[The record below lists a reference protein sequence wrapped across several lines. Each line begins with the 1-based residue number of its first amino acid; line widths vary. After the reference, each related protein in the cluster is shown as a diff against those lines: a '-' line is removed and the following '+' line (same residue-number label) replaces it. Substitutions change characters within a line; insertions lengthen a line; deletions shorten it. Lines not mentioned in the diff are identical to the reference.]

1 MTIPER
7 SFTRAAI
14 LERLRQTLAGGEPI
28 IAVAAGSGIVAKCAE
43 VAGADLIVILCTG
56 ISRMQGLP
64 TTVTLGNATAM
75 TLSLYAQ
82 IDNVVEHTP
91 IIAGIEATDPTRR
104 RLPRVLDEVQQLRF
118 DGVGNFPSVGAI
130 PSWGRA
136 RSDVGQ
142 GTEREYELISLAHA
156 RDLFTIGFAFS
167 EEHARGL
174 AEAGADVIVARC
186 GLTVGGMV
194 GPKEPQLPL
203 EEALAHVQA
212 IVEAARGANPDVLCL
227 AHGGPFARPDDTD
240 ILYANTDVHG
250 FFGESAIERIPI
262 EEGVAAE
269 IAALKGQWLRAP
281 AIA

>member
-1 MTIPER
+1 MAIPER

-14 LERLRQTLAGGEPI
+14 LERLRTTLKGGEPI

-43 VAGADLIVILCTG
+43 VAGADLIVVLCTG

-64 TTVTLGNATAM
+64 TTVTLSNATSM
-75 TLSLYAQ
+75 TLSLYPQ
-82 IDNVVEHTP
+82 IDNVVERTP
-91 IIAGIEATDPTRR
+91 IIAGIEVADPTRR
-104 RLPRVLDEVQQLRF
+104 RLPCVLKEIQDLGF

-130 PSWGRA
+130 PSWGKA

-142 GTEREYELISLAHA
+142 GVEREYELLSLARA
-156 RDLFTIGFAFS
+156 VDLFTMGFAFS

-174 AEAGADVIVARC
+174 TAAGADVVVARC

-203 EEALAHVQA
+203 DQSIAHVQA
-212 IVEAARGANPDVLCL
+212 IVEAARAENPDVFCL

-240 ILYANTDVHG
+240 VLYAQTDVHG
-250 FFGESAIERIPI
+250 FFGESALERIPI

-269 IAALKGQWLRAP
+269 IAALKAQRLRSP
-281 AIA
+281 ALT

>member
-1 MTIPER
+1 MAIPER

-14 LERLRQTLAGGEPI
+14 LERLHQTLAGGEPI

-56 ISRMQGLP
+56 IARMQGLP

-75 TLSLYAQ
+75 TLSLYPQ
-82 IDNVVEHTP
+82 IDNVVERTP

-104 RLPRVLDEVQQLRF
+104 RLPRVLKELRDLGF

-130 PSWGRA
+130 PSWGKA

-142 GTEREYELISLAHA
+142 GVEREYDLIELAHA
-156 RDLFTIGFAFS
+156 ADLFTIGFAFS

-174 AEAGADVIVARC
+174 AAAGADLVVARC

-194 GPKEPQLPL
+194 GPKEPQLSL
-203 EEALAHVQA
+203 EESIAHVQA
-212 IVEAARGANPDVLCL
+212 IVEAVRAENPDVIVL

-240 ILYANTDVHG
+240 YLYAKTDVHG

-269 IAALKGQWLRAP
+269 IAGLKAQRLRSPALT
-281 AIA
+281 

>member
-1 MTIPER
+1 MAIPER

-14 LERLRQTLAGGEPI
+14 LDRLRQTLAGGEPI

-64 TTVTLGNATAM
+64 TTVTLGNATSM
-75 TLSLYAQ
+75 TLSLYPQ
-82 IDNVVEHTP
+82 IDNVVERTP
-91 IIAGIEATDPTRR
+91 IIAGVEAADPTRR
-104 RLPRVLDEVQQLRF
+104 RLPRVLDEIQRLGF

-142 GTEREYELISLAHA
+142 GVEREYELMALARA
-156 RDLFTIGFAFS
+156 RDSFTIGFAFS
-167 EEHARGL
+167 DEHARGL
-174 AEAGADVIVARC
+174 AAAGADVVVARC
-186 GLTVGGMV
+186 GLTGGGMV
-194 GPKEPQLPL
+194 GPKETQLSL
-203 EEALAHVQA
+203 EESIAHVQG

-240 ILYANTDVHG
+240 ALYANTDVHG

-269 IAALKGQWLRAP
+269 IAALKARRLRSP
-281 AIA
+281 ALT